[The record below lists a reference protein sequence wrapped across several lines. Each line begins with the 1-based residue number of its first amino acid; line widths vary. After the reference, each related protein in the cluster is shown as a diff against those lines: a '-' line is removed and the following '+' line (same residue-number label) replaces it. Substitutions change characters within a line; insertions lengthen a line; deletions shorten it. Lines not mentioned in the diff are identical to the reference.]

1 MYIPN
6 MKTPS
11 FDFLEENPTASTEC
25 SNCESASEINLAK
38 NGCVYKDAE
47 PGSLSSDLRTSVEK
61 RNQNSKSQ
69 QTGRNAKRESNRDVG
84 RTRRLYKRLFEAYF
98 KKREK
103 IVEGNSN
110 EREYDNFGFG
120 ENESSRESEEKRGFE
135 GIEKAIKG
143 DADCELEIEFPEK
156 NSRISKLMALLGYK
170 YTELD
175 SIVFY
180 SSLILML
187 MLSIF
192 ICYADRIVMPS
203 CIKSIGDEFKFD
215 KSEQGVILGVF
226 YGGYIWTQIIGGYIA
241 DTTKLG
247 GKGVLFSGVFFWSL
261 CMILTS
267 VLSYL
272 GIIGFVICRVALG
285 IGEGVSFP
293 AVSSIIGRNVPQKY
307 LATVFSIIIASSY
320 MGGGFSA
327 FVTPPMIQKM
337 GWRGPFYVL
346 GSVGIV
352 WSLIWL
358 FFDVK
363 SQKWSRVPRITE
375 INKDRS
381 SNLDDDKG
389 KIREFTRDIELC
401 KTSSF
406 PTKKVEIKRTDQ
418 GYSNLEFE
426 SPPIVKN
433 NRLSFRVIQKL
444 LLNRNIFAV
453 IVSQYCHGWTQYGFV
468 TWMPIYYTD
477 IHKIETGSMG
487 FYTTPPWVLQS
498 ISIILFGYLSDI
510 SKYYFKPITVR
521 KLFQS
526 LSMFVG
532 AACQLSLI
540 AINKP
545 GSSSSS
551 PHYTLL
557 VVCLMFIF
565 NAMSC
570 GGVTVYQFDIAP
582 EIPAVVY
589 AIGNT
594 FGTIAGLFSISL
606 TGLILNK
613 SEYDIKRDTG
623 NLLMK
628 DTQSNLV
635 KKWEIVLLIY
645 AIHNII
651 GGLVFIILGNDK
663 DISFESKNK
672 QIND

>member
-1 MYIPN
+1 

-25 SNCESASEINLAK
+25 SSSEFTSEINMIKKEYL
-38 NGCVYKDAE
+38 YEDTE
-47 PGSLSSDLRTSVEK
+47 SGSLSGDSRTNIGVKKQDSKDQKNENTTEY
-61 RNQNSKSQ
+61 RNS
-69 QTGRNAKRESNRDVG
+69 GDIG
-84 RTRRLYKRLFEAYF
+84 RTRKLCKKLFQVYL
-98 KKREK
+98 
-103 IVEGNSN
+103 
-110 EREYDNFGFG
+110 
-120 ENESSRESEEKRGFE
+120 EKRGKMGKSIGTEYEMDDFSLNE
-135 GIEKAIKG
+135 NMNNCANLMEKEKKLRDNEKVIREGDDSDNDLGIEYR
-143 DADCELEIEFPEK
+143 EN
-156 NSRISKLMALLGYK
+156 NSRILKLMEVLGYK
-170 YTELD
+170 YKESD

-187 MLSIF
+187 MFSIF

-203 CIKSIGDEFKFD
+203 CIKSIGEEFRFD
-215 KSEQGVILGVF
+215 KSEQGVILGIF
-226 YGGYIWTQIIGGYIA
+226 YGGYIWTQIIGGYIS

-267 VLSYL
+267 ALSYL
-272 GIIGFVICRVALG
+272 GIIGFIICRVALG

-293 AVSSIIGRNVPQKY
+293 AVNSIIGRNIPQKY

-327 FVTPPMIQKM
+327 FITPPMIQRM

-346 GSVGIV
+346 GLVGIV

-358 FFDVK
+358 FLDVK
-363 SQKWSRVPRITE
+363 GQKWSKAPRIIE
-375 INKDRS
+375 NNKDKDED
-381 SNLDDDKG
+381 LVV
-389 KIREFTRDIELC
+389 RESVTDVELC
-401 KTSSF
+401 KACNTSINEDDVN
-406 PTKKVEIKRTDQ
+406 KTDQ
-418 GYSNLEFE
+418 SCNNIEFKL
-426 SPPIVKN
+426 STVKN
-433 NRLSFRVIQKL
+433 SKISFKGIQKL
-444 LLNRNIFAV
+444 LLNKNIFAI

-477 IHKIETGSMG
+477 IHKIETGSLG

-510 SKYYFKPITVR
+510 SKYYYKPITVR

-532 AACQLSLI
+532 AACQLGLI
-540 AINKP
+540 ALNRF
-545 GSSSSS
+545 GSSS

-613 SEYDIKRDTG
+613 SEYDIKQDIENT
-623 NLLMK
+623 LK
-628 DTQSNLV
+628 KVTQFSII

-651 GGLVFIILGNDK
+651 GGLIFIFLGDDK
-663 DISFESKNK
+663 YISFESKQNK
-672 QIND
+672 QIKD